1 MKETTKLK
9 DQALLEINSAP
20 DLKHLEQIRVNYL
33 GKKGKLTEQLKT
45 LGKLPAEERP
55 KAGQVINDVK
65 ILLNDG
71 SRIVGNKVKRKN
83 NIDIISK
90 AGFTPC
96 KTKVKIKNFICP
108 IWQIESEKM
117 LHDYELLFLY
127 QKHSKLR
134 VFNLP
139 VFYTP
144 YLLTPSPLR
153 KDRKSGFLTPSI
165 NLNF

>member
-65 ILLNDG
+65 ILIQNALEQAFL
-71 SRIVGNKVKRKN
+71 
-83 NIDIISK
+83 DISSSYVPLHQSFLI
-90 AGFTPC
+90 
-96 KTKVKIKNFICP
+96 FIL
-108 IWQIESEKM
+108 S
-117 LHDYELLFLY
+117 
-127 QKHSKLR
+127 
-134 VFNLP
+134 
-139 VFYTP
+139 
-144 YLLTPSPLR
+144 
-153 KDRKSGFLTPSI
+153 
-165 NLNF
+165 